1 MLLGSLSELCTPDNL
16 ILFEPSSHK
25 PCHRL
30 LDISTVIPLIVSPS
44 TQHFQPSSKLNLS
57 PFMSIS
63 RPSTHGHRTVN
74 VYLFDRHPNRP
85 IAVDND
91 RPNRVKVAI
100 EEDQNKAQWAWSD
113 GPDGSI
119 SMGQRKGQTHPLHR
133 PITNRTL
140 HKEGIQ

>member
-1 MLLGSLSELCTPDNL
+1 
-16 ILFEPSSHK
+16 
-25 PCHRL
+25 
-30 LDISTVIPLIVSPS
+30 
-44 TQHFQPSSKLNLS
+44 
-57 PFMSIS
+57 MSIS